1 MIIVIKS
8 NRVIAKQLQSRIKKV
23 SNNALICTGSTVW
36 FPFGTNQ
43 IKQDIVNVLLTYKKQ
58 KFEVCA
64 FTDKQLTL
72 TVNKIGFTGLNE
84 YNKKLISLPLKYV
97 FFWYVN
103 NNLGRQSCTP
113 ITTTQYNNIVYINR
127 YSDKEAQQM
136 YIEYFNDFMTIE
148 YFATYYNITNEQ
160 AMNVLT
166 QGKNVQNN
174 IN

>member
-8 NRVIAKQLQSRIKKV
+8 NRTIAKQLQSRIKKV

-36 FPFGTNQ
+36 LPFGTNQ
-43 IKQDIVNVLLTYKKQ
+43 IKQDIIDLLSVYKKQ
-58 KFEVCA
+58 KFEVCS
-64 FTDKQLTL
+64 FTDKQLSL

-84 YNKKLISLPLKYV
+84 YNKKLINLPLKHT

-113 ITTTQYNNIVYINR
+113 LTTTQRNNIVYINR

-160 AMNVLT
+160 AINVLK